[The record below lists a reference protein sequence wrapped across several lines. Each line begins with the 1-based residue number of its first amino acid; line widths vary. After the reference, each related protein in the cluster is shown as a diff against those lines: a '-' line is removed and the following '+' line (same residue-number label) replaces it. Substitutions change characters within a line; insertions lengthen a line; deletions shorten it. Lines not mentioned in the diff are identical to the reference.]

1 MDSITEYLLM
11 TLGALMLGYAGIE
24 FAGRMAAQVFAAL
37 SMMLAGGTA

>member
-24 FAGRMAAQVFAAL
+24 FAGRMAAQMFATLA
-37 SMMLAGGTA
+37 MMLTGAPA

>member
-37 SMMLAGGTA
+37 SMMLAGVPA